1 MGKAGSD
8 IDWVKHADDVLK
20 ELVSIGD
27 ELCRFLTLPT
37 ASDSRHRMTRSG
49 RREAAR
55 TAEVAYRLYDSLYS
69 RRFVKLSKLSDKI
82 KLAGL
87 GGSEGSRI
95 RQFERY
101 MGEAIEN
108 LRMIKMYRPPQ
119 TLRSFARLFTTLLP
133 PFFAPTFAELAINVD
148 SLTVAIMFAVIVSL
162 CLNALLKGVEI
173 LEDPFVAFVTLDG
186 IDIREEFQ
194 VLHYHQLVNAR
205 NEIFKTKLNPISPG
219 DANKAGSDIDWVK
232 HADDVLKELVSIGDE
247 LCRFLTLPTASD
259 SRHRMTRSGRREAAR
274 TAEVAYRLYDSLYS
288 RRFVKLSKLS
298 DKIKLAGLRGSEGS
312 RIRQFER
319 YMGEAIENLRMIK
332 MYRTPQTLRS
342 FARLFTT
349 LLPPFFAPTFAEL
362 AINVDSLTVAIMFA
376 VIVSLCL

>member
-1 MGKAGSD
+1 VKIFVFYLISINSLITVGASVGLTIYWHERFKNDTEGNLDGDMDWILLGFAVITPLSLSTGMAFKRRERALIEIAKFRSCAYQLFLAHSIWDWGLPPNGGKAGSD

-69 RRFVKLSKLSDKI
+69 RRFVKLSELSDKI

-87 GGSEGSRI
+87 KGSEGSRI

-101 MGEAIEN
+101 MGDAIEN
-108 LRMIKMYRPPQ
+108 LRMIKMYRTPQ

-219 DANKAGSDIDWVK
+219 DANKAA
-232 HADDVLKELVSIGDE
+232 HE
-247 LCRFLTLPTASD
+247 
-259 SRHRMTRSGRREAAR
+259 RRP
-274 TAEVAYRLYDSLYS
+274 S
-288 RRFVKLSKLS
+288 RRTSLSLGG
-298 DKIKLAGLRGSEGS
+298 DAHFLHVDGNAL
-312 RIRQFER
+312 
-319 YMGEAIENLRMIK
+319 
-332 MYRTPQTLRS
+332 QTRESSLQL
-342 FARLFTT
+342 FANMSSMRLK
-349 LLPPFFAPTFAEL
+349 
-362 AINVDSLTVAIMFA
+362 
-376 VIVSLCL
+376 